1 MGQTLGKQFEQKFY
15 EDFSKIE
22 SCSIDRNYD
31 IMLGYKHISSISDY
45 TCYIYPNLYYIE
57 CKTIKG
63 NTFPISNLTQLDK
76 LKEKIG
82 IKGIRAGVIIW
93 FYEHENKIVYVPA
106 KTFLL
111 LKDNNKKSF
120 HVNMIGNDEYR
131 NILIPSQKRRFFY
144 DSDYNIL
151 KDLKE
156 GD

>member
-15 EDFSKIE
+15 DDFLKIE
-22 SCSIDRNYD
+22 SSSIDRNYD

-93 FYEHENKIVYVPA
+93 FYEHENKIIYVPA
-106 KTFLL
+106 KTCSPVSFSEINADFQDNLPSNTSAISFLL
-111 LKDNNKKSF
+111 VSKCNT
-120 HVNMIGNDEYR
+120 
-131 NILIPSQKRRFFY
+131 
-144 DSDYNIL
+144 
-151 KDLKE
+151 
-156 GD
+156 